1 MSAHD
6 LPRNDGR
13 SVRDSNRQRF
23 SSDYGVSAAGAERP
37 GGHPL
42 NPRPPAARRFPR
54 IPILIALVFVGAS
67 SLLRY
72 KGETYVEA
80 VAAAK
85 AAAAGQF
92 DLDEVR
98 RNKIIVQELV

>member
-1 MSAHD
+1 M
-6 LPRNDGR
+6 
-13 SVRDSNRQRF
+13 
-23 SSDYGVSAAGAERP
+23 AAGP
-37 GGHPL
+37 
-42 NPRPPAARRFPR
+42 RRFPR
-54 IPILIALVFVGAS
+54 IRILIALVFVGAS

-85 AAAAGQF
+85 AAAAVQF

-98 RNKIIVQELV
+98 RNKLSCRSWCELGAPASNGTGIRCGTLDRCFEVARVSPLSLSSLLVYR